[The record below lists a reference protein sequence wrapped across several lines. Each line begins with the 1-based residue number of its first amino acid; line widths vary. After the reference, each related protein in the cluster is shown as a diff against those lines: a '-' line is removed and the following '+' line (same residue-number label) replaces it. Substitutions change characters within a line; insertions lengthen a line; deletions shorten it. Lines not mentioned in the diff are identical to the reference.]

1 MTSTSVAPSAQGSAA
16 PARTLP
22 DDYQALFQ
30 LAPVSLWLEDFSAV
44 RECFAQWRQQGI
56 TDVRPHLRAD
66 PRRVAQCS
74 ALIRVIAV
82 NRRTLE
88 LFAAPDQAALEAGL
102 GQVFSGDMLE
112 HAIAEVEQLWHGASE
127 FSTRP

>member
-1 MTSTSVAPSAQGSAA
+1 MSSALSS
-16 PARTLP
+16 
-22 DDYQALFQ
+22 QADFEHMFE
-30 LAPVSLWLEDFSAV
+30 LAPVSLWLEDYSAV
-44 RECFAQWRQQGI
+44 RALFERWRGEGVA
-56 TDVRPHLRAD
+56 DLGAHLRRHPECLRDYGA
-66 PRRVAQCS
+66 S
-74 ALIRVIAV
+74 IRVLRV